1 MAEIPGPRLHFEFA
15 AFIMKYGYIISANLL
30 RKKTRL
36 WLTIGS
42 FASALFLFAFLAIV
56 RDIFNAGG
64 ASIVADRLIVTN
76 RVSLLNPLPLS
87 YGDKILGIPGVKY
100 VTHMNWFAGI
110 YQDER
115 NTFPQ
120 FAVDTD
126 NQRQVFSD
134 YVISDDQWNAFLHDR
149 QGAIVGVQTAERF
162 HWKIGDRIP
171 IKSTLYGGGT
181 WEFNLVGLYHCKR
194 PQDVANQFWFQW
206 NYFQEKV
213 PQFNKGQVGFYF
225 LRIANPDDAVSVSS
239 AIDAEFRNSPYETR
253 TASESTFI
261 ANRVKQ
267 FANIQFLI
275 RSIGTIVLFT
285 LLLVTG
291 NTMAISVRERTSELA
306 VFKAVGYS
314 DHLLLFLV
322 LAESLVIALIGGALG
337 LILASLAMPVLARAM
352 GGMFP
357 NLMISPHVIW
367 YGLAAAVLVG
377 IVSGLLPGLAAM
389 HLRIV
394 NGLRR
399 V

>member
-1 MAEIPGPRLHFEFA
+1 M
-15 AFIMKYGYIISANLL
+15 MKFSYIISANLL

-36 WLTIGS
+36 LLTIGS
-42 FASALFLFAFLAIV
+42 FATALFLFAFLAIV
-56 RDIFNAGG
+56 RDVFNAGG

-87 YGDKILGIPGVKY
+87 YADRILRVPGVKY

-120 FAVDTD
+120 FAVDTA

-134 YVISDDQWNAFLHDR
+134 YVITDDQWNAFLKDR
-149 QGAIVGVQTAERF
+149 QGAIVGAHTAERF

-171 IKSTLYGGGT
+171 IKSTVYGTGT
-181 WEFNLVGLYHCKR
+181 WEFNIVGMYHCKR

-206 NYFQEKV
+206 DYFEEKV

-225 LRIANPDDAVSVSS
+225 LRIDNPDNAVRVSE
-239 AIDAEFRNSPYETR
+239 AIDTEFKNSPYETR

-261 ANRVKQ
+261 AGRVKQ

-275 RSIGTIVLFT
+275 RSIGMVVLFT

-306 VFKAVGYS
+306 VFKALGFS
-314 DHLLLFLV
+314 DRLLLFLV
-322 LAESLVIALIGGALG
+322 VAESLVIALIGGAIG
-337 LILASLAMPVLARAM
+337 LILASLAMPVLVKAL
-352 GGMFP
+352 GGMIP
-357 NLMISPHVIW
+357 NLLISPHVVA
-367 YGLAAAVLVG
+367 YGLVAAVVVG
-377 IVSGLLPGLAAM
+377 IASGLLPGLGAM